1 MGGPGFTRITSV
13 AKDEG
18 ERSFALS
25 QGKSGSA
32 GWSREWVM
40 GPVRAGKLFFCNIF
54 ELFPLL
60 SSVVALCASHVCSCS

>member
-18 ERSFALS
+18 ERSLALS
-25 QGKSGSA
+25 QGKSGSV

-40 GPVRAGKLFFCNIF
+40 GPVRAGKLFFF
-54 ELFPLL
+54 FFLQYF
-60 SSVVALCASHVCSCS
+60 